1 MFFSDAA
8 FPLLLSLIAGLCTA
22 VGGAFVLLLGRFSH
36 RSLAFALGL
45 SAGVMIYVSF
55 VELLGGAVASAGFVA
70 ANFAFFGGMLV
81 IALIDFCVPHAYISE
96 RVGVNAN
103 ACAPHAS
110 ANCGCN
116 GGEAR
121 AREGWRGRGEW
132 RGRGGPGFGRGLRR
146 QRLMIAGVFT
156 AIGIAIH
163 NFPEGLTV
171 FLGASSSAGL
181 GVALAF
187 AIAIHNIPEGVA
199 IAAPVYCASKSKRKA
214 FLYSLYAGL
223 VEPLGALLGFLFL
236 MPFLTPSFLSLALAF
251 VAGIMVF
258 ISFDELLPLCFE
270 NCEGGHASILGI
282 IIGMLVMALSLHLL

>member
-96 RVGVNAN
+96 RVGVSEG
-103 ACAPHAS
+103 ACAPHAKT
-110 ANCGCN
+110 NCSCGN
-116 GGEAR
+116 AESGDES
-121 AREGWRGRGEW
+121 WRG